1 MTLPSEKAAQ
11 ETCSDKQ
18 WENVFLTTLEMFPVA
33 VFSLHCAAGVVITLY
48 NHFAYGITRGVRS
61 GRWWLQVFGSLEFFE
76 RALSRPPLVFSTVCH
91 FSVAH
96 FETYYSSLVTF
107 RETDRER
114 GLTRTSSKTHLGSL
128 ITSKLCLISGG
139 SHILV
144 QHVEQERRTS
154 RGSGM
159 SVFVYDCTWLHAGSA
174 AHRSCLKQAL

>member
-1 MTLPSEKAAQ
+1 MTLPLEKAAR
-11 ETCSDKQ
+11 ETCLDKQ
-18 WENVFLTTLEMFPVA
+18 WENVFLTTLEMFPVSL
-33 VFSLHCAAGVVITLY
+33 FSLYCAAGAVITLY

-61 GRWWLQVFGSLEFFE
+61 GQWWSKIFWA
-76 RALSRPPLVFSTVCH
+76 RALTATSCFSTVCH

-107 RETDRER
+107 RETDGER

-174 AHRSCLKQAL
+174 AQRRCLKQAL